1 MERIAI
7 IALSVIIGILIF
19 ILTRKNKYD
28 GKFIVERRSE
38 DELLTVLQLE
48 CEPISLLQKDKLI
61 LKIEKK

>member
-7 IALSVIIGILIF
+7 IVLSVIIGILIF
-19 ILTRKNKYD
+19 MLARKNKYD